1 MVDRVVTALL
11 AVYERDAI
19 PGWLH
24 GRNPHLNGRRPIDVL
39 ASGDIAAVMSA
50 LQAARTGAFA

>member
-11 AVYERDAI
+11 AVYDRDAI
-19 PGWLH
+19 PGWLQ
-24 GRNPHLNGRRPIDVL
+24 GRNPHLDGRRPIDVL
-39 ASGDIAAVMSA
+39 ATGDIEAVMSA